1 MEVRLTVHRSRN
13 RSTALLLRAGLSVVI
28 FLLLCAQWTREPL
41 RAAPSI
47 EADAYWSLTPDPLT
61 IVGCE
66 VVPVTVRINDV
77 TNLYGAD
84 VLLTFD
90 PNVLEVVDAD
100 GNSGNGIQ
108 VENAGMLSSRIWVAR
123 NEANNGAGT
132 VRYAV
137 TLLNPAPPVNGSGDF
152 IRIYFRAKT
161 AGTSVLHFSYIKLAA
176 PGGEEILS
184 TATDGS
190 AITTAPNAATVTIS
204 RLNSTTA
211 RLSWPTVTGVDGYH
225 IYRDTIPYFT
235 PTGAPYATAT
245 AGPYDDVG
253 ALGDIA
259 TNYFYVIR
267 SACTNGF
274 ESVNSNR
281 VGEFDYQVFKTV
293 TTSFSW
299 VAIVLDNTGITKASQ
314 LAAHIETNTNTSV
327 VVSAIAQW
335 NSASQTTQT
344 YNHVYQFGDFD
355 LSLQVPYRVTLSSSP
370 TSTAIWTQVGQ
381 VPPIG
386 SVSYALRET
395 STTSYNWIMQ
405 PLDCDAITLASVLS
419 DYIETNANA
428 LVTIRS
434 MSRWGGS
441 SQAFQNYNHQ
451 FGFGDFATRFGYPY
465 RVQVDVS
472 DGNVVIWP

>member
-1 MEVRLTVHRSRN
+1 MEVRLAVHRSRN

-28 FLLLCAQWTREPL
+28 LLLLCAQWTREPL

-108 VENAGMLSSRIWVAR
+108 VENAGMLSERIWVAR
-123 NEANNGAGT
+123 NEADNTAGT
-132 VRYAV
+132 ARYVV
-137 TLLNPAPPVNGSGDF
+137 TLLNPAPPVTGSGDF
-152 IRIYFRAKT
+152 IRIYFRAKA
-161 AGTSVLHFSYIKLAA
+161 AGTSTLHFSYTKLAA
-176 PGGEEILS
+176 PGGVELPS

-211 RLSWPTVTGVDGYH
+211 RLSWPTVAGVDGYH
-225 IYRDTIPYFT
+225 IYSDTIPYFT
-235 PTGAPYATAT
+235 PTGAPIATVT

-253 ALGDIA
+253 ALGNIA

-281 VGEFDYQVFKTV
+281 VGEFDYRIRETATSDLNWIAIPLDSSLLKASDLYAHLIQNTTPAMNVFTIEAWTPSAQSYQVFDPIDND
-293 TTSFSW
+293 FSLKLGG
-299 VAIVLDNTGITKASQ
+299 V
-314 LAAHIETNTNTSV
+314 
-327 VVSAIAQW
+327 
-335 NSASQTTQT
+335 
-344 YNHVYQFGDFD
+344 
-355 LSLQVPYRVTLSSSP
+355 YRVAVDITGA
-370 TSTAIWTQVGQ
+370 TSAVWTIV
-381 VPPIG
+381 G
-386 SVSYALRET
+386 SVPSPSTFSYTLRKTAT
-395 STTSYNWIMQ
+395 SDLNWIML
-405 PLDCDAITLASVLS
+405 PLDRIEISDAQGLQTTIEGEATPTTSVLTVEEWNPVGQS
-419 DYIETNANA
+419 FTAY
-428 LVTIRS
+428 S
-434 MSRWGGS
+434 SGS
-441 SQAFQNYNHQ
+441 EAF
-451 FGFGDFATRFGYPY
+451 GTRIGYPY
-465 RVQVDVS
+465 RITVDIQGS
-472 DGNVVIWP
+472 TSSIWP

>member
-1 MEVRLTVHRSRN
+1 MEVRLAVHRSRN

-47 EADAYWSLTPDPLT
+47 EADAYWSLTPDPLA
-61 IVGCE
+61 IAGCE
-66 VVPVTVRINDV
+66 IAVLTVRINDV

-176 PGGEEILS
+176 PGGEEIFS

-190 AITTAPNAATVTIS
+190 AITTAPDAATVTIS

-211 RLSWPTVTGVDGYH
+211 RLSWSTVTGVDGYH

-235 PTGAPYATAT
+235 PSGMPYATVT
-245 AGPYDDVG
+245 AGPYDDAG
-253 ALGDIA
+253 ALGNIA

-274 ESVNSNR
+274 ESANSNR
-281 VGEFDYQVFKTV
+281 VGEFDY
-293 TTSFSW
+293 
-299 VAIVLDNTGITKASQ
+299 
-314 LAAHIETNTNTSV
+314 E
-327 VVSAIAQW
+327 
-335 NSASQTTQT
+335 
-344 YNHVYQFGDFD
+344 
-355 LSLQVPYRVTLSSSP
+355 
-370 TSTAIWTQVGQ
+370 
-381 VPPIG
+381 
-386 SVSYALRET
+386 LRET
-395 STTSYNWIMQ
+395 ASTDYNWIALPLNASLSTAASLKTHIEANSTSAVAVSTIEVWDAVPQGYLVYYPTLPFTNFTLRLGGVYRVNVDVASGASTIWSLVGNVPGPDVFTYTFYETASSDYNWFML
-405 PLDCDAITLASVLS
+405 PLDKTDITSASALRSNIESSAAPGTSVLTV
-419 DYIETNANA
+419 E
-428 LVTIRS
+428 
-434 MSRWGGS
+434 RWNS
-441 SQAFQNYNHQ
+441 TPQSFDTYVPLFPFSN
-451 FGFGDFATRFGYPY
+451 FATRVGYPY
-465 RVQVDVS
+465 RINVDILS
-472 DGNVVIWP
+472 ASQSTWP

>member
-1 MEVRLTVHRSRN
+1 
-13 RSTALLLRAGLSVVI
+13 VVI

-108 VENAGMLSSRIWVAR
+108 VENAGMLSERIWVAR
-123 NEANNGAGT
+123 NEADNAAGT
-132 VRYAV
+132 ARYAV
-137 TLLNPAPPVNGSGDF
+137 TLLNPAPAVTGSGDF
-152 IRIYFRAKT
+152 IRIYFRAKA
-161 AGTSVLHFSYIKLAA
+161 AGTSTLHFSYTKLAA
-176 PGGEEILS
+176 PGGVELPS

-235 PTGAPYATAT
+235 PSGAPYATAT

-253 ALGDIA
+253 ALGNIA

-274 ESVNSNR
+274 ESVNSVR
-281 VGEFDYQVFKTV
+281 VGEFDFEIVRGAYNTV
-293 TTSFSW
+293 ALPLIDSELPRADDLGIMTGATSVSRWRADLQGLQTRNVGVTGLNFTLSTGSGYVLYTPGSGPNRFTTVGRVPDAGSIMFTIQRGDVCQLNLISLP
-299 VAIVLDNTGITKASQ
+299 LDQSSITTADQ
-314 LAAHIETNTNTSV
+314 LAYSITD
-327 VVSAIAQW
+327 
-335 NSASQTTQT
+335 
-344 YNHVYQFGDFD
+344 VYT
-355 LSLQVPYRVTLSSSP
+355 V
-370 TSTAIWTQVGQ
+370 
-381 VPPIG
+381 
-386 SVSYALRET
+386 
-395 STTSYNWIMQ
+395 
-405 PLDCDAITLASVLS
+405 
-419 DYIETNANA
+419 
-428 LVTIRS
+428 
-434 MSRWGGS
+434 SRWNPIVNGFSTRTVGFTGPN
-441 SQAFQNYNHQ
+441 FQ
-451 FGFGDFATRFGYPY
+451 TRIGYPY
-465 RVQVDVS
+465 WPCANTS
-472 DGNVVIWP
+472 LSGPIWPSVP